1 MASEYLMAIL
11 KSTVGVEEK
20 REEGDGPPSA
30 PPSFC
35 PSSKNSSV
43 GDFEDLDHRKESYT
57 LFEEDT
63 MGGVRSPG
71 AARGR
76 TVKEFE
82 DQLTSLKKENFNLK
96 LRIYFL
102 EEKMGVNFNLNSDN
116 IVKQNVELKVNLAN
130 LHSEANEKH
139 KLLGEAVA
147 ALEIQD
153 EELVKSR
160 ELIKTKEEEIS
171 QLQQEL
177 ESVRLQLQDVR
188 SFNNTETVSCD
199 SGRRSE
205 PEYQFATEF
214 IPVVDS
220 KEHRF
225 GYSDLEKHQSQ
236 LANYV
241 YDKAENLRLQ
251 IDSLQKDCELK
262 DQTIESLNQELSS
275 VNGRLIDFAQQVKEY
290 EEKLAAQHQKVNLLV
305 TKVQE
310 EQKEKQKLKT
320 QLAAVNQKFSIV
332 KFEMEQEREELQRD
346 RKSLERANMMLEM
359 RVANLES
366 KNRKQ
371 GEVMTEQ
378 LMKLERA
385 AAEAKKN
392 QELAV
397 SCAPTEQSD
406 HSNTDARFI
415 SVPDPETPKRFAQE
429 GALHLQIESFGRAAD
444 KGVSASKNSLPSTP
458 DGQNLSTFEH
468 LLSSNMSGDTQ
479 MKIRSKFLSVK
490 KDFEAQKQKIVT
502 LKSDQLKACAII
514 KNMIAYQNKAKE
526 EIAELKKAKK
536 DLERELESV
545 VSQPQKDKASIP
557 LQAIKKSELN
567 VESSVTSPANEGG
580 DHMDHGYDDGARECP
595 AGRRDLPNVVVDNEI
610 VDQYKRLVSELEAKI
625 EVLVETL
632 KEKDSQ
638 MQYIRS
644 QYDEVLKTLEE
655 KENRITDLQI
665 ELLAGGDKNYNVD
678 KSMLEKGD
686 SGSEK
691 HSTFYKQ
698 EMEEKNKEIE
708 RLNTELKKCTCYLQE
723 IVNKELWEK
732 NREIEKLH
740 KKQESSSEVIKLK
753 KELSFKESQLRL
765 LKDKIDELGLDIK
778 IPAGEEGLEFKDL
791 SSPKRNMQN
800 IKVLQDQLKAA
811 KEEKRFFEERVTVLE
826 QLDQEKED
834 LRVQLERSEQL
845 RIETNDVCAALSSR
859 LEELAVFL
867 DSLLKQ
873 KSVLGLLGSAKNR
886 KLREIISSSLD
897 MSRSFNMSQLGN
909 PDQSLAQLSNIT
921 AFLNGSVFQQLSL
934 ADEEAL
940 EDVEGHL
947 SILPDNISL
956 TYENHLYKKSNENE
970 RGNEEVIAALRQ
982 QVVNLKTE
990 LQVRDNEL
998 NRLQGDRESG
1008 VDRLSDSDG
1017 DNGAVQGFNLTP
1029 KSSSGT
1035 LKALRSEVNSES
1047 EAWSEPD
1054 RAVSRARIGL
1064 NRSIPVA
1071 HIPGSRYNHGESTED
1086 EFFTPSKRRSTLI
1099 ELSQDV
1105 HRLQQELDLK
1115 SEQFVENAV
1124 IYRQELEKLQSE
1136 AQESGE
1142 KFARAEVERAAALEK
1157 VAQLQRELDLVKEE
1171 CKQSLLGKDKEMNNK
1186 INQLEMEKQRIME
1199 ESEAYAKQM
1208 LEALE
1213 KVKALEEYTNHMETK
1228 LRKEYEESVITK
1240 LKNAEETF
1248 AQKLKSV
1255 EEKCDAELKIA
1266 QENIKIIQEEY
1277 AKDYVRKS
1285 EAEKLSK
1292 ELADLKSEVHSYEET
1307 IITYRELETT
1317 VQQYKKQI
1325 ASLQADLDTTTALC
1339 CQLEKD
1345 NAEIGQEKLHLKD
1358 TVSQL
1363 KAKYEE
1369 QTAALQK
1376 QKSNLELRVSELESC
1391 NAELH
1396 NRLIKAQ
1403 TSRFSLGL
1411 NATLPATIA
1420 SAKPYIRQFSD
1431 HTYNSSEETADES
1444 HGFAFNKTPQDNL
1457 VLQPAAA
1464 EADRVESNSSPDLG
1478 IESDHGRFSSLET
1491 NGNNIIRPL
1500 LPTIELTESMNNL
1513 FDSQNIDP
1521 DANKS
1526 AHHCC
1531 QKSREIAE
1539 ENNELKRKLH
1549 RMKTALEETATQLKV
1564 ANQKKKLVEKNI
1576 CKQLHKTSEVLRKA
1590 KVNLDSGS
1598 ESDVLRS

>member
-1 MASEYLMAIL
+1 MIRRVCLLSINDDNIKGNLTKTLYPRVFLLICSLLLLFLSGVLKAWKMSFFNFSSGIFGSPPREASSSMNQLAR
-11 KSTVGVEEK
+11 S
-20 REEGDGPPSA
+20 
-30 PPSFC
+30 
-35 PSSKNSSV
+35 PSSPFCTSPSQLQEMTMDQD
-43 GDFEDLDHRKESYT
+43 GT
-57 LFEEDT
+57 LSNT

-567 VESSVTSPANEGG
+567 VESSVTSPANE
-580 DHMDHGYDDGARECP
+580 
-595 AGRRDLPNVVVDNEI
+595 
-610 VDQYKRLVSELEAKI
+610 
-625 EVLVETL
+625 
-632 KEKDSQ
+632 
-638 MQYIRS
+638 
-644 QYDEVLKTLEE
+644 
-655 KENRITDLQI
+655 
-665 ELLAGGDKNYNVD
+665 
-678 KSMLEKGD
+678 
-686 SGSEK
+686 
-691 HSTFYKQ
+691 
-698 EMEEKNKEIE
+698 
-708 RLNTELKKCTCYLQE
+708 
-723 IVNKELWEK
+723 
-732 NREIEKLH
+732 
-740 KKQESSSEVIKLK
+740 
-753 KELSFKESQLRL
+753 
-765 LKDKIDELGLDIK
+765 
-778 IPAGEEGLEFKDL
+778 
-791 SSPKRNMQN
+791 
-800 IKVLQDQLKAA
+800 DQLKAA